1 MKNFQLTWMFVNVLN
16 RLYQSVKILYSFGIF
31 VTYSIQY
38 YVPAEILIPAITSKV
53 EQKWKLPCELA
64 VRTLLVCSTCKYVQ
78 NTPKKLAIVC
88 CWGLL
93 VFYIFCWRLA
103 NTIFFF
109 LWFSMFWFSWTCESN
124 GVLCFKHIFL
134 SRCDVSSINNTLPI
148 IFASRK
154 IFL

>member
-1 MKNFQLTWMFVNVLN
+1 MKNFQLTWMCVNVLN

-38 YVPAEILIPAITSKV
+38 YVPAEILIPTITSKV

-93 VFYIFCWRLA
+93 VFYMLCWRLA
-103 NTIFFF
+103 YMIFFNDSVCFDFHELVNLMVYYILSTFF
-109 LWFSMFWFSWTCESN
+109 LV
-124 GVLCFKHIFL
+124 GVTYLPSIILCQ
-134 SRCDVSSINNTLPI
+134 
-148 IFASRK
+148 
-154 IFL
+154 

>member
-53 EQKWKLPCELA
+53 EQKWKLPCELV

-103 NTIFFF
+103 NTNFFF
-109 LWFSMFWFSWTCESN
+109 YDSVCFDFHELVNLMVYCVLSTFFLV
-124 GVLCFKHIFL
+124 GVTYLPSIILCQ
-134 SRCDVSSINNTLPI
+134 
-148 IFASRK
+148 
-154 IFL
+154 